1 MIKPWHIIVLIV
13 VLLIVFGSAKLP
25 DIARSLG
32 QSAKVMKKELRDL
45 QDEDDPKQL
54 PPSQAGQ
61 QNYNQPGQQPYQNN
75 QYGQQAGQ
83 YGQGYPPQG
92 QQGNPPQGN
101 PPQGNPPQG
110 TPQQG
115 NPQQIHGMDQ
125 SVQQTGNPQQ
135 IHGMDEQ
142 LGQHGQQ
149 PGEPQAD
156 GQQQNQ

>member
-45 QDEDDPKQL
+45 QEDDDPKQI

-75 QYGQQAGQ
+75 QFGQQGGQYNQGNQPPGQPYGQQQGGQ
-83 YGQGYPPQG
+83 FPPQG
-92 QQGNPPQGN
+92 SPQGL
-101 PPQGNPPQG
+101 
-110 TPQQG
+110 QG
-115 NPQQIHGMDQ
+115 NPQQAHGMDQ
-125 SVQQTGNPQQ
+125 QLNQQG
-135 IHGMDEQ
+135 E
-142 LGQHGQQ
+142 Q
-149 PGEPQAD
+149 PGNGHNFQAD
-156 GQQQNQ
+156 GHPQNQ

>member
-45 QDEDDPKQL
+45 QEDDDPKQI

-75 QYGQQAGQ
+75 QFGQQGGQYNQGNQPPGQPYGQQQGGQ
-83 YGQGYPPQG
+83 FPPQG
-92 QQGNPPQGN
+92 SPQGLQGNLSRL
-101 PPQGNPPQG
+101 
-110 TPQQG
+110 TAW
-115 NPQQIHGMDQ
+115 I
-125 SVQQTGNPQQ
+125 SS
-135 IHGMDEQ
+135 
-142 LGQHGQQ
+142 
-149 PGEPQAD
+149 
-156 GQQQNQ
+156 